1 MGLRLFLYLGI
12 LVLGG
17 IIGYKDKVSEK
28 LQANLNTIQNIC
40 LLFLLF
46 VMGMTIGINDE
57 VISNL
62 LSIGFKAGIISLFTV
77 SFSIIFVYLVKRIM
91 VLESDKVES

>member
-77 SFSIIFVYLVKRIM
+77 SFSIIFVYLVKKIM

>member
-12 LVLGG
+12 LTLGG

-28 LQANLNTIQNIC
+28 LQSNLNLIQNIC

-46 VMGMTIGINDE
+46 VMGITIGINDE

-62 LSIGFKAGIISLFTV
+62 LSIGAKAAIISIFT
-77 SFSIIFVYLVKRIM
+77 IIFSMIFVRLIKRFII
-91 VLESDKVES
+91 LEGDKIES